1 MSFSLITEMTDMT
14 MSDCTEP
21 NRAKCPRLCH
31 DYCNK
36 AETEKANRHC
46 SDQFCSEIATDDWR
60 TAFQEYEDA
69 CGDGFGEN
77 RIIMM
82 QEFRYA
88 WDMRT
93 HKHSF
98 QNR

>member
-1 MSFSLITEMTDMT
+1 MNKTPNQSTA
-14 MSDCTEP
+14 SD
-21 NRAKCPRLCH
+21 
-31 DYCNK
+31 
-36 AETEKANRHC
+36 
-46 SDQFCSEIATDDWR
+46 SDLSMLAGSEISEDDWL

-77 RIIMM
+77 RIMMM
-82 QEFRYA
+82 QAFCYG

-98 QNR
+98 QNGELNHE